1 MGEKINTK
9 ESKTNMKKLIEIYKK
24 EVVLFLSTLNI
35 HIDDYR
41 PHARTNNYEADK
53 KFIKEKFINMKSGN
67 VNEEAL
73 NKALDE
79 LM

>member
-1 MGEKINTK
+1 MK
-9 ESKTNMKKLIEIYKK
+9 ELIELYKR
-24 EVVLFLSTLNI
+24 EIALFLGTLNI
-35 HIDDYR
+35 HIGDYQA
-41 PHARTNNYEADK
+41 HTVSNNSEADK